1 MVLSIGGR
9 PSFIVHILSV
19 HARVAQ
25 RRWEESMKRPRR
37 TFLYLTAGAAAL
49 PTLSRTASALDY
61 PTRPVHVI
69 VGFFTGSLSD
79 ILARTIAQW
88 LSEQL
93 DQQVIVDDQP
103 GAGGNLATEMVVRA
117 RPDGYTLLETR
128 HFTTSS
134 ASISSAT
141 SLRLRAS
148 RGRRAS

>member
-1 MVLSIGGR
+1 
-9 PSFIVHILSV
+9 
-19 HARVAQ
+19 
-25 RRWEESMKRPRR
+25 MKRPRR